1 MNIALK
7 RLWKEE
13 ECELRSKEVIAQET
27 SSHDHSSPLFSPEL
41 MHAFGDANLE
51 TFFDRL
57 EHLEK
62 RLRKC
67 EDQLAMQRRKPA
79 GLR

>member
-7 RLWKEE
+7 RVRKEE

-27 SSHDHSSPLFSPEL
+27 SSHDQSNPLFSPEL
-41 MHAFGDANLE
+41 MQALSDQTLE
-51 TFFDRL
+51 TLFDRL
-57 EHLEK
+57 DRLEK

-67 EDQLAMQRRKPA
+67 EDQLTMQRRKPT